1 MTERGAVW
9 PDSIMT
15 ASTCMS
21 QSRSSLSTTIHTF
34 IEVMHAKNPTLL
46 EHGQRTAFYAMALG
60 QTIGIPVRD
69 LIDLYYAAVL
79 HDIGQVMLP
88 DDILQKKYPTHEE
101 YVLIQ
106 CHPRD
111 GARLLETIPVLHRA
125 AVLIA
130 HHHEHWDGSGYPYG
144 LRHTFIPLG
153 SRILAIADRF
163 DALWEQKGGFHVD
176 EGSAMR
182 LIRTLAGSQ
191 LDPTLVGVFVHR
203 WQYERSQVSFTGSSD

>member
-1 MTERGAVW
+1 MIERGAVW
-9 PDSIMT
+9 PDPIMT
-15 ASTCMS
+15 PSTCMS
-21 QSRSSLSTTIHTF
+21 QSRSSLSKTIHAL
-34 IEVMHAKNPTLL
+34 IEIMCAKDPTLL

-60 QTIGIPVRD
+60 QAIGIPDRD

-88 DDILQKKYPTHEE
+88 DDLLQKKYPTHEE
-101 YVLIQ
+101 YVVMQ

-163 DALWEQKGGFHVD
+163 DTLCEQKDGFHVD
-176 EGSAMR
+176 EESAMR

-191 LDPTLVGVFVHR
+191 LDPTLVGVFVHSMK
-203 WQYERSQVSFTGSSD
+203 QEQSGVCSAGNCI